1 MVPTLPLVKKKKT
14 IRFAPYPR
22 LMTLMQ
28 HLPNM
33 LTLGN
38 LVCGCLG
45 IIYAFQYPPYAP
57 AYFIWGAS
65 VFDFFDGFV
74 ARSMN
79 TSASFGKQLDSLA
92 DLISFGVLPAMTMYT
107 WMSAIAPNH
116 WIAYSSIAIAA
127 FSALRLAK
135 FNLDE
140 NQKDSFVGLPT
151 PANALLITG
160 LVFFNP
166 SSNPFFFNIYFLLA
180 FTVFCSL
187 ILIAPIRLFALKFK
201 NFTWVDNK
209 LRFTFI
215 ALSVLLLG
223 IKQAE
228 SISFIVLL
236 YIILSLAGGGF
247 VKKKAII

>member
-1 MVPTLPLVKKKKT
+1 MMALRP
-14 IRFAPYPR
+14 
-22 LMTLMQ
+22 

-33 LTLGN
+33 LTIGN
-38 LVCGCLG
+38 LVCGCMG

-57 AYFIWGAS
+57 AYFIWAAS
-65 VFDFFDGFV
+65 VFDFFDGFA

-107 WMSAIAPNH
+107 WMNAVAPNH
-116 WIAYSSIAIAA
+116 WIAYSAIAIAA

-135 FNLDE
+135 FNIDE
-140 NQKDSFVGLPT
+140 NQRDSFVGLPT

-160 LVFFNP
+160 LVFLNP
-166 SSNPFFFNIYFLLA
+166 SSYAFFSNIYFLLA

-187 ILIAPIRLFALKFK
+187 ILVAPIRLFALKFK
-201 NFTWVDNK
+201 NFTWADNK

-236 YIILSLAGGGF
+236 YIIVSLAGSSF
-247 VKKKAII
+247 VKKKAVV

>member
-1 MVPTLPLVKKKKT
+1 MAVTLPWEKKKEL
-14 IRFAPYPR
+14 IPFALCARPMA
-22 LMTLMQ
+22 LIQ
-28 HLPNM
+28 HLPNI

-57 AYFIWGAS
+57 AYFIWAAS

-74 ARSMN
+74 ARTMN

-92 DLISFGVLPAMTMYT
+92 DMISFGVLPAMTMYT
-107 WMSAIAPNH
+107 WMSAVAPNP
-116 WIAYSSIAIAA
+116 WIAYSAISIAA

-160 LVFFNP
+160 LVFLNP
-166 SSNPFFFNIYFLLA
+166 SSYAFFSNIYFLLA

-187 ILIAPIRLFALKFK
+187 ILVAPIRLFALKFK
-201 NFTWVDNK
+201 NFTWADNK

-236 YIILSLAGGGF
+236 YIIVSLAGSSF
-247 VKKKAII
+247 VKKKAVV